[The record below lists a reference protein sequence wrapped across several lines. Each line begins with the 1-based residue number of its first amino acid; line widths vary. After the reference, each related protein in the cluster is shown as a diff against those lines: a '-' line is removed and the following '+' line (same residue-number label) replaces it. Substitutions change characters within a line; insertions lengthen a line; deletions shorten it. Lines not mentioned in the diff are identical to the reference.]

1 MAEKKLTKK
10 FGQKRDFKSEE
21 KKTKNNT
28 YMKKKTYKEPVKK
41 QQKTTDEKCEPKK
54 VTSKKNEKSLCPVHG
69 KCGGCQLLDMPYEKQ
84 LKKKQ
89 NHVSKLLQPY
99 CKT

>member
-28 YMKKKTYKEPVKK
+28 YMKKKTYKDNRRK
-41 QQKTTDEKCEPKK
+41 
-54 VTSKKNEKSLCPVHG
+54 
-69 KCGGCQLLDMPYEKQ
+69 MRA
-84 LKKKQ
+84 
-89 NHVSKLLQPY
+89 
-99 CKT
+99 

>member
-54 VTSKKNEKSLCPVHG
+54 VASKKTENITLSGARKMWRMSASGYAL
-69 KCGGCQLLDMPYEKQ
+69 
-84 LKKKQ
+84 
-89 NHVSKLLQPY
+89 
-99 CKT
+99 

>member
-28 YMKKKTYKEPVKK
+28 YMKKKTLNIKK
-41 QQKTTDEKCEPKK
+41 F
-54 VTSKKNEKSLCPVHG
+54 
-69 KCGGCQLLDMPYEKQ
+69 LL
-84 LKKKQ
+84 
-89 NHVSKLLQPY
+89 NN
-99 CKT
+99 

>member
-54 VTSKKNEKSLCPVHG
+54 VASKKTE
-69 KCGGCQLLDMPYEKQ
+69 
-84 LKKKQ
+84 
-89 NHVSKLLQPY
+89 NHSVRCTENVADVSFWICLMRSN
-99 CKT
+99 